1 LYLGNAA
8 DEDWSTTLLA
18 LDAFRVA
25 ISSSEGSPPASPD
38 FNKWV
43 EGLNPENLPFGKAL
57 EDLQVQ
63 MFVHATQVWE
73 QLIKEVAS
81 SDALSF
87 QLEKQESANAF
98 FSDTSKRT
106 TDYGDGVKALL
117 WKDGVTDYRKNAV
130 RSTIFAFIRKVFSTA
145 ADELLESKFMG
156 SSFGE
161 FFNARTPWK
170 GDNNEPEKR
179 FKFRYAH
186 MLYGDIV
193 RMCETKDDT
202 TSAAIMEL
210 MSKML
215 PLSSKTFKER
225 GTFVWNIYGKLQE
238 LVLLQDVWWPETD
251 STTSAKLVLTTVQT
265 LLGRYFTV
273 TSQGA
278 IWKVFGKDSFPKM
291 LDAVDST
298 KLMVNA
304 VTTE

>member
-1 LYLGNAA
+1 MN
-8 DEDWSTTLLA
+8 DH
-18 LDAFRVA
+18 V
-25 ISSSEGSPPASPD
+25 
-38 FNKWV
+38 N
-43 EGLNPENLPFGKAL
+43 N
-57 EDLQVQ
+57 
-63 MFVHATQVWE
+63 VWK

-81 SDALSF
+81 SNALSF
-87 QLEKQESANAF
+87 QLEKQDSANAF

-161 FFNARTPWK
+161 FFNARTPWNET
-170 GDNNEPEKR
+170 DDEPEQR

-202 TSAAIMEL
+202 TSVAIMEL

-225 GTFVWNIYGKLQE
+225 GTFVWNIYSKLQQ
-238 LVLLQDVWWPETD
+238 LVLEQDVWWPQTE
-251 STTSAKLVLTTVQT
+251 STSANLVLTTVQK
-265 LLGRYFTV
+265 LLGEEYFV
-273 TSQGA
+273 AEKSQHI
-278 IWKVFGKDSFPKM
+278 IWKVFGEGSFAKM